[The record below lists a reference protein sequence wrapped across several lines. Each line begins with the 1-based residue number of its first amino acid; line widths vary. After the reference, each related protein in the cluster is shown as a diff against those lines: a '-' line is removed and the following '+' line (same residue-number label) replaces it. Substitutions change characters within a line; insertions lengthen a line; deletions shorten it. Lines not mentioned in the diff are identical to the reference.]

1 MWPMDKNLSR
11 KLLGIAE
18 DERVILQL
26 GRIVPR
32 KGIETV
38 VKGFSRM
45 VKDYG
50 ISGKL
55 IIVGGETEE
64 PDPIATPEIGRLQ
77 ELASEEGIEDLVKFL
92 GHRSRKDLK
101 HYYSAADIFVSTPWY
116 EPFGITPV
124 EAMACGTPVIGSKVG
139 GIKYTVCDG
148 ETGYLIPPN
157 DPAALADRLAH
168 LLKNPGELRLFGQ
181 NSVRRANNLFTWKKV
196 SAELSSVYEEVT
208 GIKVTLAVVQQT
220 DRNGTQMDNSQP
232 NIKKI
237 GKSIDELIET
247 LELTKKLLDGNIFQ
261 AGATIAACLARG
273 NKVMVCGNGGSAA
286 DAQHFTSEFM
296 GRFAVNGRQ
305 ALPALALTTDST
317 FLTAWSN
324 DAGYDHVFSRQVEA
338 FGQPGDVLV
347 GISTSGKS
355 QNIIEA
361 FKTAAGRHI
370 VCIGL
375 IGKDGG
381 DLLSWSDI
389 SIVIPSSNTQRIQE
403 VQLLVLHI
411 ISELVEERFVPERYI
426 QETYQTTEKKKSE
439 KGWRTQSSVSVR
451 LHHTK

>member
-1 MWPMDKNLSR
+1 LFN
-11 KLLGIAE
+11 
-18 DERVILQL
+18 
-26 GRIVPR
+26 
-32 KGIETV
+32 
-38 VKGFSRM
+38 
-45 VKDYG
+45 
-50 ISGKL
+50 KL
-55 IIVGGETEE
+55 IGT
-64 PDPIATPEIGRLQ
+64 GRRW
-77 ELASEEGIEDLVKFL
+77 I
-92 GHRSRKDLK
+92 
-101 HYYSAADIFVSTPWY
+101 
-116 EPFGITPV
+116 
-124 EAMACGTPVIGSKVG
+124 
-139 GIKYTVCDG
+139 
-148 ETGYLIPPN
+148 IPN
-157 DPAALADRLAH
+157 QAL
-168 LLKNPGELRLFGQ
+168 
-181 NSVRRANNLFTWKKV
+181 KKV
-196 SAELSSVYEEVT
+196 
-208 GIKVTLAVVQQT
+208 
-220 DRNGTQMDNSQP
+220 
-232 NIKKI
+232 

-261 AGATIAACLARG
+261 AGETIAACLARG

-324 DAGYDHVFSRQVEA
+324 DAGYDQVFSRQVEA